1 MTPRIRQDLKAT
13 AAEEQGIKYFDVA
26 DPRSGSKMRL
36 YDFEWLIAE
45 QLNGSRRFDEVAD
58 YARDRL
64 GLHPSASDIEAYASK
79 LAELGFIEHGNP
91 PLERIDDEPETTPLP
106 VPVPAPPPTLQS
118 APIELT
124 PEPEEEVTQERET
137 VGTAKTMMAVAA
149 PPIPTLPPAE
159 KPAPPA
165 VTTVEK
171 KTPAPVPVAAP
182 APSQSSA
189 MAAAAPSTTGKVTPI
204 GDAEP
209 PKKSGAGSMIL
220 VLLVI
225 LGVGGAVAY
234 MKYFK
239 PETTHVTVALA
250 SPREVVRLYDGSG
263 VVKKGDSL
271 ALSFGEA
278 GKVTD
283 VVAKGTE
290 VKPGMPL
297 ATLESYGAIEKQL
310 ADVKDRLKYYEG
322 KLDASKAK
330 NDEAGVKT
338 DEAKVAEKKK
348 LMGDLEARAAKV
360 RLVAPGTGTVTEV
373 LVAAGGEAKAGEPA
387 VKMGGKGMSAEFK
400 AEGPKPGEAV
410 QVQTAAGG
418 APIAG
423 KVTVAANGS
432 VTVELPD
439 DAPLKAGDQ
448 LRLVKKKEA
457 NVIPVP
463 TAALTQR
470 DGTDVVFVLSD
481 GEVHS
486 RKVTV
491 SDKTPTEVFIS
502 SGLANGESVITSDAT
517 SLQEGQKASS
527 Q

>member
-1 MTPRIRQDLKAT
+1 MTPRIRPDLKAT
-13 AAEEQGIKYFDVA
+13 PAEEQGIKYFDVA

-45 QLNGSRRFDEVAD
+45 QLNGSRRYDEVAD

-64 GLHPSASDIEAYASK
+64 GLHPSASDIEAYASR
-79 LAELGFIEHGNP
+79 LAELGFFEEGGHP
-91 PLERIDDEPETTPLP
+91 PLERIEESETTPLP
-106 VPVPAPPPTLQS
+106 VPVPAPPPSMTS
-118 APIELT
+118 IPSIVAPELD
-124 PEPEEEVTQERET
+124 EEVTMERGET
-137 VGTAKTMMAVAA
+137 VGTAKTMMAVAVT
-149 PPIPTLPPAE
+149 PPPPT
-159 KPAPPA
+159 PAPPPQP

-171 KTPAPVPVAAP
+171 KQPAAAP
-182 APSQSSA
+182 APTPSQSSA
-189 MAAAAPSTTGKVTPI
+189 MAAAAPTTTGKVTAI
-204 GDAEP
+204 GDAAE
-209 PKKSGAGSMIL
+209 PKKSGAGSMI
-220 VLLVI
+220 VVILLI
-225 LGVGGAVAY
+225 LGVAGAVAY
-234 MKYFK
+234 MKFFK
-239 PETTHVTVALA
+239 PQTTHVTVALA

-290 VKPGMPL
+290 VKPGMPV
-297 ATLESYGAIEKQL
+297 ATLESYGAVEKQL

-322 KLDASKAK
+322 KLEASKAK

-373 LVAAGGEAKAGEPA
+373 LVSAGGEAKAGEPA

-400 AEGPKPGEAV
+400 AEGPKPGDAV

-423 KVTVAANGS
+423 KVTTVANGS
-432 VTVELPD
+432 VNVELPD

-463 TAALTQR
+463 TSALTQR
-470 DGTDVVFVLSD
+470 DGADVVFVLSD

-502 SGLANGESVITSDAT
+502 SGLANGESVITSDAA
-517 SLQEGQKASS
+517 SLQEGQKASA

>member
-1 MTPRIRQDLKAT
+1 
-13 AAEEQGIKYFDVA
+13 
-26 DPRSGSKMRL
+26 
-36 YDFEWLIAE
+36 
-45 QLNGSRRFDEVAD
+45 
-58 YARDRL
+58 
-64 GLHPSASDIEAYASK
+64 
-79 LAELGFIEHGNP
+79 
-91 PLERIDDEPETTPLP
+91 
-106 VPVPAPPPTLQS
+106 
-118 APIELT
+118 
-124 PEPEEEVTQERET
+124 
-137 VGTAKTMMAVAA
+137 MMAVAA
-149 PPIPTLPPAE
+149 T
-159 KPAPPA
+159 PAPPPPVEKPVPA
-165 VTTVEK
+165 PVPVTTVEK
-171 KTPAPVPVAAP
+171 KQPAAAP
-182 APSQSSA
+182 TPSQSSA
-189 MAAAAPSTTGKVTPI
+189 MAAAAPTTTGKVTAI
-204 GDAEP
+204 GDAE

-220 VLLVI
+220 VILLI
-225 LGVGGAVAY
+225 LGVAGAVAY
-234 MKYFK
+234 MKFLK
-239 PETTHVTVALA
+239 PQTTHVTVALA

-263 VVKKGDSL
+263 VVKKGDSQ
-271 ALSFGEA
+271 ALSFGES

-322 KLDASKAK
+322 KLEASKAK

-338 DEAKVAEKKK
+338 DESKVAEKKK
-348 LMGDLEARAAKV
+348 LMADLEARAAKV

-373 LVAAGGEAKAGEPA
+373 LVTAGGEAKAGEPA
-387 VKMGGKGMSAEFK
+387 VKMGGKGMSADFK

-423 KVTVAANGS
+423 KVTIAANGN

-448 LRLVKKKEA
+448 LRLVKKKEQ

-463 TAALTQR
+463 TSALTQR
-470 DGTDVVFVLSD
+470 DGADVVFVLSD

-491 SDKTPTEVFIS
+491 TDKTPTEVFIS
-502 SGLANGESVITSDAT
+502 SGLANGESVITSDAA

>member
-1 MTPRIRQDLKAT
+1 MTPRIRQDLKAIPT
-13 AAEEQGIKYFDVA
+13 EEQGIKYFDVA

-79 LAELGFIEHGNP
+79 LAELGFIEEYNP

-106 VPVPAPPPTLQS
+106 VPVPAPPPTLATPQ
-118 APIELT
+118 IELAV
-124 PEPEEEVTQERET
+124 EPEEEVTKEREA

-149 PPIPTLPPAE
+149 TPAPPPPVE

-171 KTPAPVPVAAP
+171 KQPAPAP
-182 APSQSSA
+182 TPSQSSA
-189 MAAAAPSTTGKVTPI
+189 MAAAAPTTTGKVTAI
-204 GDAEP
+204 GDAAE
-209 PKKSGAGSMIL
+209 PKKSGAGSMI
-220 VLLVI
+220 VVILLI
-225 LGVGGAVAY
+225 LGVAGAVAY
-234 MKYFK
+234 MKFLK
-239 PETTHVTVALA
+239 PQTTHVTVALA

-263 VVKKGDSL
+263 VVKKGDSQ

-322 KLDASKAK
+322 KLEASKAK

-348 LMGDLEARAAKV
+348 LMGELEARAAKV
-360 RLVAPGTGTVTEV
+360 RLIAPGTGTVTEV
-373 LVAAGGEAKAGEPA
+373 LVTAGGEAKAGEPA
-387 VKMGGKGMSAEFK
+387 VKMGGKGMSADFK

-423 KVTVAANGS
+423 KVTIAANGS

-470 DGTDVVFVLSD
+470 DGADVVFVLSD
-481 GEVHS
+481 GEVHA

-491 SDKTPTEVFIS
+491 TDKTPTEVFIS
-502 SGLANGESVITSDAT
+502 SGLANGESVITSDAA